1 MFFLDE
7 EPRKEARIEIIPMID
22 VMMFL
27 LVFFVL
33 ISLNVIPTSG
43 LSTQL
48 PNSKSATTSTAP
60 AKPLIVTVTVAGK
73 LQLNGED
80 ITPAALKTRLVERSH
95 DTDASV
101 IIKSDGKAEMQKVID
116 VMDIVRDSGIKKVS
130 IAARKA

>member
-48 PNSKSATTSTAP
+48 PNAKSATTSTAP
-60 AKPLIVTVTVAGK
+60 AKPLIVTVTVDGK

-80 ITPAALKTRLVERSH
+80 VTPASLKARLSERSH
-95 DTDASV
+95 EPEAAV
-101 IIKSDGKAEMQKVID
+101 IIKSDGKAEMQKVVN